1 MSAQSEQKQG
11 KKGVGFGVVIALVVV
26 IIILAGSMGYLLY
39 NDNNTINAKTQIITA
54 MNSIIASKNNMTSSL
69 NSTISSLNSQKTN
82 LISELNS
89 ANQSKASLEA
99 QLSSLSNLLYSDNST
114 IVTLNT
120 QIGSLRNQLSVYN
133 ATIVSLNTQIGSLNT
148 QIANLTNQVNYLNG
162 ITSLS
167 IDTYELSDYTV
178 SQAAGYY
185 TYWTLSLNYAGYIE
199 IIVQSSTSTNTYA
212 IVKWSG
218 YGISYD
224 KSITTGQSG
233 TAYFPVLPSSSVV
246 VGVGN
251 SDLINGATE
260 TITVIYYY

>member
-26 IIILAGSMGYLLY
+26 IIVLAGGMGYLLY
-39 NDNNTINAKTQIITA
+39 NDNNTINAKIQTITA

-69 NSTISSLNSQKTN
+69 NSTISSLNSQKAN

-99 QLSSLSNLLYSDNST
+99 QISSLSNLLYSDNST

-120 QIGSLRNQLSVYN
+120 QIGSLRNQLSIDN

-148 QIANLTNQVNYLNG
+148 QIANLTNQLNYFES

-167 IDTYELSDYTV
+167 QNNYEVNDYTI
-178 SQAAGYY
+178 SQGAGSSD
-185 TYWTLSLNYAGYIE
+185 YWTLNMQYAGYIE
-199 IIVQSSTSTNTYA
+199 VIVQSSTTSNTYA
-212 IVKWSG
+212 YVKWSG
-218 YGISYD
+218 YGINYD
-224 KSITTGQSG
+224 NSITVGQSG
-233 TAYFPVLPSSSVV
+233 QAYFPVLPNSGVE

-251 SDLINGATE
+251 SNLFNGATE
-260 TITVIYYY
+260 TVTIIYYY